1 MMRLW
6 FAAALC
12 IAVGTGV
19 PAQAQDKV
27 SFPSTDADLK
37 GGTPTTI
44 TGYLYK
50 PEGTGPFPA
59 VIGMH
64 GCNGLVDPDGK
75 VFALYG
81 ASLRRK
87 IAVPL
92 AARANDLATCT
103 LKVLDDWD

>member
-44 TGYLYK
+44 TGIYTSLRARDHFRRLS
-50 PEGTGPFPA
+50 E
-59 VIGMH
+59 MH
-64 GCNGLVDPDGK
+64 GCNGLVDQDGK

-92 AARANDLATCT
+92 AATCERFSDLH
-103 LKVLDDWD
+103 VESSG